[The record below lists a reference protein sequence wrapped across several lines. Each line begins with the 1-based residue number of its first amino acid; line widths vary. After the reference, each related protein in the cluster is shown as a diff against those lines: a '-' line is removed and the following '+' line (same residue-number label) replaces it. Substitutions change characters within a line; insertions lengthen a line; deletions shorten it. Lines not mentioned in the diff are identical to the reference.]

1 MYTQKKQN
9 SYSMH
14 VLSLSVNQ
22 HHKTV
27 DIGGTISMLVFFSY
41 AHTLNTPLM
50 IALNIENEEDL
61 PLQIPAI
68 NVIRITFVPN

>member
-27 DIGGTISMLVFFSY
+27 DIGGTISMLVFFSF
-41 AHTLNTPLM
+41 AHTLNARLM

-68 NVIRITFVPN
+68 NVIRITFVSN

>member
-1 MYTQKKQN
+1 
-9 SYSMH
+9 
-14 VLSLSVNQ
+14 
-22 HHKTV
+22 
-27 DIGGTISMLVFFSY
+27 MLVFFSF
-41 AHTLNTPLM
+41 AHILNAQLM